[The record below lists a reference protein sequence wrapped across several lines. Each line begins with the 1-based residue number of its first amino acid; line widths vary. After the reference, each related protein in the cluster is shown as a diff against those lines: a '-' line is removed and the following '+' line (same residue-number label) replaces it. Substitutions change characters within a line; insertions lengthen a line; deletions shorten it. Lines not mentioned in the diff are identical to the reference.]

1 MSLLSKLRGILAP
14 KVKKA
19 DMPKDTTNIVAKS
32 IKQGQPLLSG
42 PQIRD
47 IRRSAGRSCNYTKRR
62 FNTIFKQDVPHVGK
76 KQLSK
81 ATERRAQELSNLGQI
96 AG

>member
-1 MSLLSKLRGILAP
+1 MSLLSKIREAFTTKVP
-14 KVKKA
+14 KS
-19 DMPKDTTNIVAKS
+19 DMPADTTALVAKS

-47 IRRSAGRSCNYTKRR
+47 IRRTAGRSCNYTKRR

-76 KQLSK
+76 K
-81 ATERRAQELSNLGQI
+81 
-96 AG
+96 